1 MMNSTNSTF
10 EEEKPNYMMIPYINS
25 ITISLAVI
33 FLAGIT
39 LNLIS
44 IIVIL
49 NEKKKLQPI
58 KILILNLALADIIYT
73 LGIPLFVSNVFN
85 HNW

>member
-1 MMNSTNSTF
+1 MVNSTNSTF

>member
-1 MMNSTNSTF
+1 MNSTNSTF
-10 EEEKPNYMMIPYINS
+10 EEKPNYMMIPYINS

-33 FLAGIT
+33 FLAGII